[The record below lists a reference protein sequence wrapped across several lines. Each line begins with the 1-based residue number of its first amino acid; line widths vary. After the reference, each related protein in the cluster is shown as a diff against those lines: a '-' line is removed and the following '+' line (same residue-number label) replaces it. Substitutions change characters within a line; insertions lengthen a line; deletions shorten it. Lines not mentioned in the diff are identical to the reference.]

1 MDKALPSGGRDC
13 GFESRLGLVLLRQPK
28 KVPEAGFEPAA
39 FSLGGRRA
47 IHCAT
52 RTDTKYNCS
61 GGVVGYHASLTHWRS
76 RVRSSPRIL
85 FFCFFFFAQQA
96 GLAQLVE
103 RWSHN
108 PKVVSSIL
116 TPGTFCVDELWGFRA
131 WTSNPWGIN
140 VPVVRFHLLRGV
152 FFFFWFWEKK
162 NKKYLLLVTY
172 VAKATSEKKKLR
184 SPGIEPGS
192 ITWQATII
200 TTRPRAQ
207 TQNGRKKKFA
217 VCGDRT
223 HALTNMRLKHA
234 P

>member
-1 MDKALPSGGRDC
+1 MFGWCSWLSRAPHTREVPSSILGSNNFLYDFLLSEGSPCGLMDKALPSGGRDC
-13 GFESRLGLVLLRQPK
+13 GFESRLGLVLLRHRK

-52 RTDTKYNCS
+52 RTDTKYSCS

-85 FFCFFFFAQQA
+85 FFFFSLQQA

-140 VPVVRFHLLRGV
+140 VPVVRFHLPRE
-152 FFFFWFWEKK
+152 FFFFG
-162 NKKYLLLVTY
+162 
-172 VAKATSEKKKLR
+172 SEKKKIKNICYWLH
-184 SPGIEPGS
+184 
-192 ITWQATII
+192 T
-200 TTRPRAQ
+200 
-207 TQNGRKKKFA
+207 
-217 VCGDRT
+217 
-223 HALTNMRLKHA
+223 
-234 P
+234 